1 MMPVLRLTRI
11 QGKPL
16 AWSCPE
22 WRPDLSP
29 WLAAF
34 EACSSSPGINTSAG
48 ENLKPTK
55 QSWKPLVAGG
65 WCPAHRRGKSS
76 WGTS

>member
-1 MMPVLRLTRI
+1 MMPMLMLTRI

-34 EACSSSPGINTSAG
+34 GACSSSPGTNTSAG
-48 ENLKPTK
+48 ENLKTNK
-55 QSWKPLVAGG
+55 AKLETFGG
-65 WCPAHRRGKSS
+65 GGVVSS
-76 WGTS
+76 AP